1 MGTDLVIDM
10 HGKQAET
17 PASGNAA
24 QHIQQDYRI
33 DSAAEPDNQP
43 LSG

>member
-1 MGTDLVIDM
+1 MGTDLMIDM
-10 HGKQAET
+10 HGKQMEM

-33 DSAAEPDNQP
+33 DPAAEPDDQP